1 MIDGFLSW
9 FRSRTGREQLLL
21 KFAGLVIIGGGGL
34 LFAYQA
40 ASSYSATATADL
52 ASAVQL
58 RDDLARLK
66 TLEGSEA
73 AVPVPASDGSVRG
86 VATAVAGRLG
96 LNAARIEPEGP
107 TGVRMSFDP
116 ANAHTIYQWLDAVER
131 AGLVVSRIVLTR
143 AGEGDI
149 VETTAT
155 IASRS

>member
-1 MIDGFLSW
+1 MIVGFLSW

-21 KFAGLVIIGGGGL
+21 KFAALVIIGGGGL

-40 ASSYSATATADL
+40 ASSYRATAAADL

-66 TLEGSEA
+66 TLEGSAA

-116 ANAHTIYQWLDAVER
+116 ANAQTIYQWLDAVER
-131 AGLVVSRIVLTR
+131 AGLVVSRIILAR

-149 VETTAT
+149 VEASAT